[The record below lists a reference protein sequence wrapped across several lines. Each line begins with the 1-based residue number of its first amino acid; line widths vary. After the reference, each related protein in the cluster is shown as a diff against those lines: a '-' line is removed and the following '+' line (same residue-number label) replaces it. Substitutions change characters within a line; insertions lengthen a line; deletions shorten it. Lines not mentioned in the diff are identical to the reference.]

1 LALYH
6 PARVI
11 RSMTILRRLRGAVG
25 VGVVWGVAFSTL
37 ATALLLGGIV
47 SGVIPSIVFGPRD
60 VISVAIR
67 AFVVGGLAGMVF
79 AAALASA
86 ERQRTLANLSIK
98 RAALWGFLGAACVP
112 AILAV
117 ATGAMGLLPVGV
129 IASGVAV
136 FGVIGGALSI
146 ATVRIARRAPA
157 LPREL
162 GTLDGSAGNLT

>member
-1 LALYH
+1 MA
-6 PARVI
+6 I
-11 RSMTILRRLRGAVG
+11 IRRLRGALG

-37 ATALLLGGIV
+37 ATTLLLGGLAG
-47 SGVIPSIVFGPRD
+47 GVIPSIVFGPRD
-60 VISVAIR
+60 VVSVAIR

-98 RAALWGFLGAACVP
+98 RVALWGFLGAAGVP
-112 AILAV
+112 SILAV
-117 ATGAMGLLPVGV
+117 AMGAMGLLPLGV
-129 IASGVAV
+129 LASSVAA
-136 FGVIGGALSI
+136 FGAIGGALSI

-162 GTLDGSAGNLT
+162 GTLDGQKAT